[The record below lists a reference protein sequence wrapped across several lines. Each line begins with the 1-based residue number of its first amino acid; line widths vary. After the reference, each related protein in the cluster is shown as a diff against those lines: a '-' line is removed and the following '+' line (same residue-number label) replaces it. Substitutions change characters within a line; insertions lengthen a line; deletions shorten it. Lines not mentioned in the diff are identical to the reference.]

1 VAEWQT
7 RQSQKL
13 LRGDP
18 RVGSTPTFGT
28 RTQSQADAPQFPFSL
43 RYNRIKYMDIFIIV
57 LESVLVFLG
66 IGLIGFWITRRG
78 IIPENVLSLLSRLAI
93 DIALPC
99 MVFASI
105 TVNFSPEELP
115 DWWQLPLWWFVFAAV
130 SLVLT
135 LITMFISRKETRS
148 EFALNLFFQNGLF
161 MPLIIISG
169 IFGTDAIYIPQ
180 LYIFIMLHPV
190 LFFSAYQLFFKN
202 KSQTRIQWIRV
213 FNPIL
218 IATVLAVV
226 VQLAN
231 ARNFLPDF
239 VQSILQILG
248 GMALPLILIIL
259 GGSLYLDIKQKGK
272 FYYGEI
278 IKFVII
284 KNLVFPLAFLG
295 LLILARQDY
304 SLALIFFLE
313 ASVPPITGTPIVTER
328 AGGNKSISNQFVLS
342 SFAFSI
348 VSIPVVFLIFNHY
361 FPMPG

>member
-1 VAEWQT
+1 
-7 RQSQKL
+7 
-13 LRGDP
+13 
-18 RVGSTPTFGT
+18 
-28 RTQSQADAPQFPFSL
+28 
-43 RYNRIKYMDIFIIV
+43 MDIFVIV
-57 LESVLVFLG
+57 LESVLVLLG

-105 TVNFSPEELP
+105 MVNFSPELLP
-115 DWWQLPLWWFVFAAV
+115 DWWQLPLWWFAFAAV

-135 LITMFISRKETRS
+135 LITMFISQKETRG

-169 IFGTDAIYIPQ
+169 IFGTDSLYIPQ
-180 LYIFIMLHPV
+180 LYIFIIFHPV
-190 LFFSAYQLFFKN
+190 LFFSAYQLFFRN
-202 KSQTRIQWIRV
+202 KSQTRIQWVRI

-218 IATVLAVV
+218 IATVLAVI
-226 VQLAN
+226 VQLLN
-231 ARNFLPDF
+231 GRDYLPDF
-239 VQSILQILG
+239 IQSILQILG

-259 GGSLYLDIKQKGK
+259 GGSLYLDIRQKGR

-284 KNLVFPLAFLG
+284 KNLVFPLAVLG
-295 LLILARQDY
+295 LLIWWRPDY
-304 SLALIFFLE
+304 SLALIFILE
-313 ASVPPITGTPIVTER
+313 AAVPPITGTPIVTER

-342 SFAFSI
+342 SFVFAM
-348 VSIPVVFLIFNHY
+348 VSIPVVFLIYSQF